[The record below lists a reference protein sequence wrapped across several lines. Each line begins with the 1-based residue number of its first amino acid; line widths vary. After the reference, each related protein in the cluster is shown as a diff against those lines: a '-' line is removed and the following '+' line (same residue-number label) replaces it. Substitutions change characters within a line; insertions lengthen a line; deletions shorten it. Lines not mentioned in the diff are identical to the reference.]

1 MAADL
6 PDWGTPVRRLVGV
19 SPRAIPWADLFAA
32 GQPVVLEGLA
42 GHWPLVRA
50 GQEGGPPGAI
60 AYLRQF
66 GGASPVTVFA
76 AGPETRGRFH
86 YNADLTGMNFTA
98 ARAPLGE
105 VLDRIVAALGQP
117 DSPAIYVG
125 STDLDQFF
133 PGFRAENDLPL
144 EHPDFAVKP
153 VIASLWL
160 GTRTTAAA
168 HYDMSHNLACSLVGQ
183 RRFTLFP
190 PDQVANLYPG
200 PLEPTPGGQ
209 VVTMVDFAAP
219 DLARY
224 PRFAQAMQAALV
236 ADLSPG
242 DVLYYPALW
251 WHQVDATGPFN
262 AMVNYWWNPVPAH
275 IDTPQNTLLHALIS
289 LRDRPEGEK
298 AAWRALFDYYVF
310 GDAGQAGDHVP
321 AHAQGPLGPMTDM
334 AARRLRAQ
342 LLNRLN
348 R

>member
-1 MAADL
+1 MAAGL
-6 PDWGTPVRRLVGV
+6 PEWGTPVRRLAGL
-19 SPRAIPWADLFAA
+19 SPAAIPWDELFAT

-42 GHWPLVRA
+42 ADWPLVRA
-50 GQEGGPPGAI
+50 GLDGGPRGA
-60 AYLRQF
+60 ADYLRRF
-66 GGASPVTVFA
+66 ATGAPVTVFTA
-76 AGPETRGRFH
+76 PPEVRGRFH
-86 YNADLTGMNFTA
+86 YKADLAGLNFTSV
-98 ARAPLGE
+98 RGPLAD
-105 VLDRIVAALGQP
+105 VLDRILATQ
-117 DSPAIYVG
+117 DQDESEAIYVG
-125 STDLDQFF
+125 STDLAQFL
-133 PGFRAENDLPL
+133 PGFAQDNRLPL
-144 EHPDFAVKP
+144 DHPDFAVKP
-153 VIASLWL
+153 VVASLWL

-168 HYDMSHNLACSLVGQ
+168 HYDMSANVACNLVGQ

-224 PRFAQAMQAALV
+224 PRFADAMKAALV

-251 WHQVDATGPFN
+251 WHQVDATGPLN
-262 AMVNYWWNPVPAH
+262 AMVNYWWNPVPSH
-275 IDTPQNTLLHALIS
+275 IDTPHNTLLHALLS

-298 AAWRALFDYYVF
+298 KAWRALFDYYVF
-310 GDAGQAGDHVP
+310 GDGAQAA
-321 AHAQGPLGPMTDM
+321 AHLPEHARGPLGPMDDM
-334 AARRLRAQ
+334 TARRLRAQ